1 MCTSPVVVVVLSV
14 DDDWLAPIQ
23 VLGEPNGEM
32 TDTGAGDKAVDVTA
46 AAAAGAALTDTRTA
60 PSLLCDVGVVAVT
73 LACGGCGDGV

>member
-32 TDTGAGDKAVDVTA
+32 TDTGAGDKAADVT
-46 AAAAGAALTDTRTA
+46 AAAGAALTDTRTA
-60 PSLLCDVGVVAVT
+60 PSLL
-73 LACGGCGDGV
+73 